1 MIKKIKNIF
10 YIVFFFVFAGLVLN
24 YYFSDKN
31 VKNTNMSRT
40 FYLNNQNNNLFELPV
55 LKNDTNNIIEY
66 SDDVELYKKNKKK
79 YTFWCL
85 IGKCT
90 EKQ

>member
-1 MIKKIKNIF
+1 MIKKIKNIV
-10 YIVFFFVFAGLVLN
+10 YIVSFFVFTGLAVN
-24 YYFSDKN
+24 YYFSDRN
-31 VKNTNMSRT
+31 VKKTNMSRT
-40 FYLNNQNNNLFELPV
+40 FYLSNQNNNLTELPV

-85 IGKCT
+85 IGKCPK
-90 EKQ
+90 KQ

>member
-10 YIVFFFVFAGLVLN
+10 YVVFFFAFAGLVIN

-31 VKNTNMSRT
+31 IKKTNMSRT
-40 FYLNNQNNNLFELPV
+40 FYLSNQNNNLSELQV

-85 IGKCT
+85 IKKCP